1 MSRFILGNCI
11 DVMRGFPD
19 RAVDLIV
26 TDPPYLVGFKDR
38 QGRQIAGDVT
48 DEWLQPATL
57 EMYRVL
63 KKDALMVSFYSWN
76 RVDRFMAA
84 WKAAGF
90 YAVGQLVFTKNY
102 ASNRRNAR
110 ARRGFVDY
118 CHEGAY
124 VLAKGRPVPPLKPL
138 PDVLPFP
145 YTGNTLHPT
154 QKPVEAL
161 QPLIES
167 FSAPGA
173 IVLDPFAGS
182 GSTCVAA
189 YRAGRRYIGIEMLAQ
204 YHRAGTERL
213 AAMHRAV
220 NTPAAND
227 EGLPEVA

>member
-63 KKDALMVSFYSWN
+63 KKDALMVSFYGWN

-90 YAVGQLVFTKNY
+90 YAVGQLVFTKTMPPTVVTPGPD
-102 ASNRRNAR
+102 ADLWTTAM
-110 ARRGFVDY
+110 
-118 CHEGAY
+118 
-124 VLAKGRPVPPLKPL
+124 KGLMSLPKAAPCRP
-138 PDVLPFP
+138 
-145 YTGNTLHPT
+145 
-154 QKPVEAL
+154 
-161 QPLIES
+161 
-167 FSAPGA
+167 
-173 IVLDPFAGS
+173 
-182 GSTCVAA
+182 
-189 YRAGRRYIGIEMLAQ
+189 
-204 YHRAGTERL
+204 
-213 AAMHRAV
+213 
-220 NTPAAND
+220 
-227 EGLPEVA
+227 

>member
-38 QGRQIAGDVT
+38 RGRQIAGDVT

-63 KKDALMVSFYSWN
+63 KKDALMVSFYGWN

-90 YAVGQLVFTKNY
+90 YAVGQLVFTKTY
-102 ASNRRNAR
+102 ASNRRNAKD
-110 ARRGFVDY
+110 RRGFVDY
-118 CHEGAY
+118 RHEGAY
-124 VLAKGRPVPPLKPL
+124 VLAKGRPVPPLRPL
-138 PDVLPFP
+138 PDVMPFP
-145 YTGNTLHPT
+145 YTGNPLHPN

-167 FSAPGA
+167 FS
-173 IVLDPFAGS
+173 
-182 GSTCVAA
+182 
-189 YRAGRRYIGIEMLAQ
+189 
-204 YHRAGTERL
+204 
-213 AAMHRAV
+213 
-220 NTPAAND
+220 TPARLFSTRLRGVPRPASPHTAPDAAISALKCWRSTTGPEPND
-227 EGLPEVA
+227 WPPCAGP

>member
-63 KKDALMVSFYSWN
+63 KKDALMVSFYGWN

-110 ARRGFVDY
+110 ARRGFVDLT
-118 CHEGAY
+118 AM
-124 VLAKGRPVPPLKPL
+124 KGLMSLPKAAPCRLLNRCRMCCPSRIPVMPCIRRR
-138 PDVLPFP
+138 
-145 YTGNTLHPT
+145 N
-154 QKPVEAL
+154 
-161 QPLIES
+161 
-167 FSAPGA
+167 
-173 IVLDPFAGS
+173 
-182 GSTCVAA
+182 
-189 YRAGRRYIGIEMLAQ
+189 RWRRYS
-204 YHRAGTERL
+204 R
-213 AAMHRAV
+213 
-220 NTPAAND
+220 
-227 EGLPEVA
+227 

>member
-63 KKDALMVSFYSWN
+63 KKDALMVSFYGWN

-90 YAVGQLVFTKNY
+90 YAVGQLVFTKTY
-102 ASNRRNAR
+102 ASNRRNAKD
-110 ARRGFVDY
+110 RRGFVDY
-118 CHEGAY
+118 RHEGAY

-138 PDVLPFP
+138 PDVMPFP
-145 YTGNTLHPT
+145 YTGNPLHPN

-182 GSTCVAA
+182 ASTCVAA

-227 EGLPEVA
+227 EWLPEVA

>member
-90 YAVGQLVFTKNY
+90 YAVGQLVFTKKTMPPTVVTPGPDADLWTTAMKGLMSLPKAAPCRPLNRCRMCCP
-102 ASNRRNAR
+102 SRIPVIPCIRRRNR
-110 ARRGFVDY
+110 W
-118 CHEGAY
+118 
-124 VLAKGRPVPPLKPL
+124 
-138 PDVLPFP
+138 
-145 YTGNTLHPT
+145 
-154 QKPVEAL
+154 
-161 QPLIES
+161 
-167 FSAPGA
+167 
-173 IVLDPFAGS
+173 
-182 GSTCVAA
+182 
-189 YRAGRRYIGIEMLAQ
+189 RRYS
-204 YHRAGTERL
+204 R
-213 AAMHRAV
+213 
-220 NTPAAND
+220 
-227 EGLPEVA
+227 

>member
-26 TDPPYLVGFKDR
+26 TDPPYVVGFKDR

-63 KKDALMVSFYSWN
+63 KKDALMVSFYGWN

-145 YTGNTLHPT
+145 YTGNALHPT

-167 FSAPGA
+167 FSA
-173 IVLDPFAGS
+173 
-182 GSTCVAA
+182 
-189 YRAGRRYIGIEMLAQ
+189 
-204 YHRAGTERL
+204 
-213 AAMHRAV
+213 
-220 NTPAAND
+220 
-227 EGLPEVA
+227 

>member
-124 VLAKGRPVPPLKPL
+124 VLAKGRPGRDCSRPVCRKRFDLRRCIPCRTPLYRHRNAGAVPPGRNRT
-138 PDVLPFP
+138 
-145 YTGNTLHPT
+145 TGRH
-154 QKPVEAL
+154 
-161 QPLIES
+161 
-167 FSAPGA
+167 APGRKY
-173 IVLDPFAGS
+173 PG
-182 GSTCVAA
+182 G
-189 YRAGRRYIGIEMLAQ
+189 
-204 YHRAGTERL
+204 ER
-213 AAMHRAV
+213 
-220 NTPAAND
+220 
-227 EGLPEVA
+227 